1 MSAVEHEFEPI
12 PGLPA
17 DLPEG
22 EAIVWQGRPQWR
34 MLARRGF
41 KVRWLAA
48 YFAVFVAARTISTV
62 TSGQWSD
69 GAVQLVAMIAVF
81 SACLGLCQLLAWLAA
96 RSTLYTITTHRV
108 VMRIGVALPI
118 TWNLPFARIAAADR
132 IQRPEGDGDIV
143 LRLVAPDRVAL
154 FHLWPHS
161 QMTGLLRASPTLR
174 AIAEPA
180 MVAALLEDAVR
191 RWSAAHGELTVAA
204 APIEPRDVAD
214 EDRQP
219 IRVGPALA
227 SQLQS

>member
-17 DLPEG
+17 DLPQG
-22 EAIVWQGRPQWR
+22 EAIVWQGRPEWR

-48 YFAVFVAARTISTV
+48 YFGVFVAARTISTV
-62 TSGQWSD
+62 MTGQWMD
-69 GAVQLVAMIAVF
+69 GAVQLLAMIAVF

-118 TWNLPFARIAAADR
+118 TWNLPFTRIAAADLVV
-132 IQRPEGDGDIV
+132 RPEGDGDVV

-154 FHLWPHS
+154 FHLWPHA
-161 QMTGLLRASPTLR
+161 QMTRFLRASPALR
-174 AIAEPA
+174 AIAEPR
-180 MVAALLEDAVR
+180 MVAARLEQAVA
-191 RWSAAHGELTVAA
+191 RWSAEHGELTVAS
-204 APIEPRDVAD
+204 APVEPREAVD
-214 EDRQP
+214 DRP
-219 IRVGPALA
+219 RIRVGVALA
-227 SQLQS
+227 SQPQS

>member
-1 MSAVEHEFEPI
+1 MSAEEHEFEPV

-17 DLPEG
+17 ELPAG
-22 EAIVWQGRPQWR
+22 ERIVWQGRPEWR

-48 YFAVFVAARTISTV
+48 YFGVFVAARTISTV
-62 TSGQWSD
+62 MTGQWLD
-69 GAVQLVAMIAVF
+69 GALQLLAMIAVF

-118 TWNLPFARIAAADR
+118 TWNLPFARIAAADLVV
-132 IQRPEGDGDIV
+132 RPEGDGDVV

-161 QMTGLLRASPTLR
+161 QVTRLLRASPALR
-174 AIAEPA
+174 AIAEPT
-180 MVAALLEDAVR
+180 MVAARLEQAVAQ
-191 RWSAAHGELTVAA
+191 WSAEHGELTVAS
-204 APIEPRDVAD
+204 APVEPREPV
-214 EDRQP
+214 EDRP
-219 IRVGPALA
+219 RIRVGVALT
-227 SQLQS
+227 SQPQA